1 MFGILKSK
9 EEEKEVEEEEE
20 KPTSLFISS
29 PGFECALT
37 PCSALLTLSVWFFF
51 RRCVGYSTVPLF
63 KAALNAAR

>member
-37 PCSALLTLSVWFFF
+37 PCSALLTLSVGLFFGGASVIPQF
-51 RRCVGYSTVPLF
+51 LF
-63 KAALNAAR
+63 LKQL

>member
-9 EEEKEVEEEEE
+9 EEEEEKEVEEEEE

-37 PCSALLTLSVWFFF
+37 PCSALLTLSCVVYFSAV
-51 RRCVGYSTVPLF
+51 RRLF
-63 KAALNAAR
+63 HSSSF